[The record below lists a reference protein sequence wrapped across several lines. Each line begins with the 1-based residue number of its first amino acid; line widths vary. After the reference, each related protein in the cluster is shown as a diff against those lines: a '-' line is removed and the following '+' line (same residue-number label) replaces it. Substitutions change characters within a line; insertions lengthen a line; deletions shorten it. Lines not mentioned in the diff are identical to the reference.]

1 LIIIEY
7 GSKTAIISRKNNY
20 SYEHLLRDAKQKA
33 LLLGG
38 GKDLEQARVAVL
50 VPPSYAYVAW
60 QWAVWLSGGVFV
72 PLSPSHPQEELE
84 YFVRDAEASYI
95 VVSAESQ
102 DKLTQVAG
110 EYYLP
115 YLRVSPVDG
124 SLLMGAERK
133 KPNVDTIEFPQV
145 DKHRNAMLIY
155 TSGTTSRPKGVV
167 YTHHMIEAQIKSL
180 VQAWKWSSR
189 DHILNVLPLHHVHG
203 IVNVV
208 CCALYSGATLELMEK
223 FQPQPVWERLML
235 NLIPQGSHVSL
246 FMAVPTIYHRLI
258 EMYEAA
264 PAGIKPLLSD
274 AAKTLRLFVS
284 GSAALPET
292 IFHRWKDITGH
303 YILERYGMT
312 EIGMALSNPLKE
324 EERRPGWVGYPLP
337 GVDVQLRD
345 EEGHRL
351 VTEKAARGEL
361 LVRGPN
367 VFREYWNRPE
377 ATAAAFDENGYFLT
391 GDIAQ
396 RDESGFYQ
404 IIGRSSVDIIKSGG
418 YKLSA
423 LEIERIYLQHPAI
436 EQCTCV
442 GVKDDDLGESV
453 ALVVVLKKEERV
465 TLEAL
470 REWGKDKLAPYK
482 LPRKLK
488 VVKEIPVNAMGKVQ
502 KKQVAQ
508 EMFG

>member
-1 LIIIEY
+1 
-7 GSKTAIISRKNNY
+7 
-20 SYEHLLRDAKQKA
+20 
-33 LLLGG
+33 
-38 GKDLEQARVAVL
+38 
-50 VPPSYAYVAW
+50 
-60 QWAVWLSGGVFV
+60 
-72 PLSPSHPQEELE
+72 
-84 YFVRDAEASYI
+84 
-95 VVSAESQ
+95 
-102 DKLTQVAG
+102 
-110 EYYLP
+110 
-115 YLRVSPVDG
+115 
-124 SLLMGAERK
+124 
-133 KPNVDTIEFPQV
+133 
-145 DKHRNAMLIY
+145 
-155 TSGTTSRPKGVV
+155 
-167 YTHHMIEAQIKSL
+167 
-180 VQAWKWSSR
+180 
-189 DHILNVLPLHHVHG
+189 
-203 IVNVV
+203 
-208 CCALYSGATLELMEK
+208 MEK